1 MSLSFAALHAT
12 SWTTSL
18 RSTEWKEWA
27 GAASFWLQ
35 SFTVQSAEQDRNAG
49 AQKGEQRMR

>member
-12 SWTTSL
+12 SWTTSE